1 MKHIEDYVTHFT
13 SYTIRLSDFD
23 QKIALSLGEQCLMDK
38 PFTAKQAD
46 IAIRLL
52 RKYRSQFI
60 SDGHPGII
68 EILNNPIF
76 KHPFRIVDQQ
86 KLVYVDH
93 ATKKFKLKFPYDQ
106 DLVTK
111 IRGQNSRKGMFK
123 SEWDA
128 DAKQWVMEL
137 NEESLKFIMDCLVDR
152 NFDVTEEIQDFIEKY
167 QEITEDFEKYIPMLV
182 KENDTYLFK
191 NMKTTFTST
200 ELMPAL
206 VESAKLAVHVFD
218 DQISQ
223 EIEVLTHQNPLAKVF
238 TKQENQNFQLSKNDY
253 TRTSLIKFAKDM
265 NCLTAIFL
273 DESATADTLQMW
285 VEALKNAQV
294 DLNDVGVFCRR
305 KNDQDGI
312 KFNTVVKDYGLN
324 KSPTD
329 DVKWVFLMTK
339 YPKSLIKADKIA
351 DVCLFDNKYVNAH
364 HTVKSIVKNS
374 VFNFLHN
381 EHITRGDEFVVL

>member
-1 MKHIEDYVTHFT
+1 MKHIEDYISLFT

-23 QKIALSLGEQCLMDK
+23 QKIAHSLGEQCLLDK

-52 RKYRSQFI
+52 RKYKSQYI
-60 SDGHPGII
+60 ALGHTSII
-68 EILNNPIF
+68 EILDNPIY
-76 KHPFRIVDQQ
+76 KHPFRIVDTQR
-86 KLVYVDH
+86 LVYVDH
-93 ATKKFKLKFPYDQ
+93 ATKKFKLKFPFDQ

-111 IRGQNSRKGMFK
+111 IRGLNTRKGMFK

-128 DAKQWVMEL
+128 DAKQWTMEL
-137 NEESLKFIMDCLVDR
+137 NEESLKFIIDYLQDK
-152 NFDVTEEIQDFIEKY
+152 NFDVTEEIQNFIEKY
-167 QEITEDFEKYIPMLV
+167 HEITENFEKYIPMLV
-182 KENDTYLFK
+182 KENDTYFFK
-191 NMKTTFTST
+191 NMKTDFST
-200 ELMPAL
+200 TDLLTAL
-206 VESAKLAVHVFD
+206 VQSAKLAVHVFD
-218 DQISQ
+218 DQIYD
-223 EIEVLTHQNPLAKVF
+223 EIQVLTHQNPLAKVF

-265 NCLTAIFL
+265 DCLTAIFL
-273 DESATADTLQMW
+273 DESATSDTLQMW
-285 VEALKNAQV
+285 VEALKSANV
-294 DLNDVGVFCRR
+294 NLDDVGVFCRR

-381 EHITRGDEFVVL
+381 EHMTRGDEFVVL